1 MDGDVNRTTLNY
13 ILKTIKKRLLMSLA
27 KVIEVIAEGESV
39 EQAVQNA
46 VTQASKTVQNIKSV
60 NCENIQGIVSN
71 NQIEKYRVNAK
82 VTFVVE
88 NS

>member
-1 MDGDVNRTTLNY
+1 
-13 ILKTIKKRLLMSLA
+13 MSLA

-71 NQIEKYRVNAK
+71 NHVEKYRVNAK

-88 NS
+88 KS